1 MLVGHAAGGNML
13 STAQEE
19 LARAELTRREMVP
32 FLSYPEFAEEFA
44 AEIKTLDKVIAGLR
58 QKLPPSLLPPSQP
71 TPPLPSPQQLVPA
84 AAAPLLQQQQQQ
96 QQHPLP
102 PQGATAASEAL
113 ATAGG
118 QQQQQQPT
126 VGWPRQL
133 PARELPPSP
142 AQELGQPEPLSFVAV
157 TGISCSNLLGAVAA
171 AAAQTPSGGGAGL
184 ADAAP
189 ALPDTYVVFRARGG
203 GRAEEREACTS
214 VSLQDANPRFPDRL
228 HLEIWPGRCQFG
240 MRAQPPVTCC
250 LQPLLLSLPPGSL
263 RLPSRLVGVS
273 LGWEPP

>member
-1 MLVGHAAGGNML
+1 MLVGRAAGEDML

-71 TPPLPSPQQLVPA
+71 TPPLPSPQQLVPVA
-84 AAAPLLQQQQQQ
+84 AAALLQQQQQ
-96 QQHPLP
+96 HLLP

-126 VGWPRQL
+126 VGWPRQP
-133 PARELPPSP
+133 PACELSLPPPTS

-171 AAAQTPSGGGAGL
+171 AAATAAQTPSGGGGGL

-228 HLEIWPGRCQFG
+228 HLEIWPGRCS
-240 MRAQPPVTCC
+240 
-250 LQPLLLSLPPGSL
+250 LQCARSHQ
-263 RLPSRLVGVS
+263 
-273 LGWEPP
+273 